1 MSKLKPAK
9 NTKKPL
15 KRYRDSAFLDDL
27 GAHIKRLRIKK
38 GYSIDRIYLEGEGLN
53 RSSISRIERGL
64 IDPQICTL
72 KRIAETIG
80 VSLHELITVH
90 KT

>member
-1 MSKLKPAK
+1 MPKAK
-9 NTKKPL
+9 TVPKIIKKVSG
-15 KRYRDSAFLDDL
+15 RYRDTTFLKKL
-27 GAHIKRLRIKK
+27 GLRVKKLRMAK
-38 GYSIDRIYLEGEGLN
+38 GYSIDRIHLEGDGLN

-80 VSLHELITVH
+80 VDLLDLIDVG
-90 KT
+90 